1 MFRFANPYYL
11 YALVFI
17 PVFWIMHMLLR
28 RWKRRSALRLGDHD
42 VVLRLTEGVSKVRQQ
57 VKFIAVIIAWAM
69 LCIGLANPQIGSRM
83 ENVKR
88 KGIDLVIALDV
99 SNSMLAQ
106 DIKPNRLERSRQAI
120 SGLINKLRGDRL
132 GIVVF
137 AGKAY
142 MQMPLTTDYAAA
154 RLFLSTLNTNLIP
167 VQGTAI
173 GDAIELS
180 ANSFEEND
188 HNKAI
193 VIITDG
199 ENHQGDAVEAA
210 KNAAEKGIMVYTIG
224 MGLQEGG
231 PIPLYENNR
240 QVGFKK
246 DKQGNTVVTKLNS
259 SMLQQIADAGN
270 GIYVRANN
278 SRAGLDRVFDEINA
292 LEKSEIESRVFT
304 DYEDR
309 FQYFIAIAL
318 VFLIF
323 EMLLMSR
330 KGKFLSSVDFF
341 KIK

>member
-11 YALVFI
+11 YALAFI

-28 RWKRRSALRLGDHD
+28 RWKRRSTLRLGDPD

-57 VKFIAVIIAWAM
+57 LKFIAIMIAWAM
-69 LCIGLANPQIGSRM
+69 LCVGMANPQIGSRM

-99 SNSMLAQ
+99 SNSMLAE

-154 RLFLSTLNTNLIP
+154 RLFLSTLNTHLIP

-193 VIITDG
+193 IIITDG
-199 ENHQGDAVEAA
+199 ENHQGDAIEAA
-210 KNAAEKGIMVYTIG
+210 KMAAEKGIKVYTIG
-224 MGLQEGG
+224 MGLPEGG
-231 PIPLYENNR
+231 PIPLSENNR

-259 SMLQQIADAGN
+259 TMLQQIADAGN

-318 VFLIF
+318 IFLVL